1 MARIGK
7 QILIGLPG
15 NPQSAVIGLLTLAV
29 PLISGAN
36 GKPLPDLELRT
47 IASDMNGAHREARLL
62 LCTQEAG
69 VIKPIE
75 YLDSS
80 MLRGFVSAT
89 GYAVLP
95 PGGAKSGEQ
104 VQWITLP

>member
-1 MARIGK
+1 
-7 QILIGLPG
+7 
-15 NPQSAVIGLLTLAV
+15 V
-29 PLISGAN
+29 
-36 GKPLPDLELRT
+36 
-47 IASDMNGAHREARLL
+47 
-62 LCTQEAG
+62 LCMQEAG

-80 MLRGFVSAT
+80 MLRGFVTAT

-104 VQWITLP
+104 LQWITLP